1 MRNTTGGLVV
11 RKMTVDDV
19 PAVAAIDRA
28 SFSLPWSEGSFRS
41 DLTANPAAHLIVAE
55 RPAGNGRPIAGYAG
69 YWLVIDEAHL
79 STLAVD
85 PELRRQGIGR
95 ELLQVAMRQAARQG
109 AQLMTLEVRVS
120 NEPAKQLYEKL
131 GFRVVGRRRRYYKD
145 NLEDALLMTR
155 DGLDQDLPTT
165 VEQGY
170 GR

>member
-1 MRNTTGGLVV
+1 
-11 RKMTVDDV
+11 MTLDDI

-28 SFSLPWSEGSFRS
+28 SFPLPWSEGSFRS
-41 DLTANPAAHLIVAE
+41 DLTANPAAYLIVAE
-55 RPAGNGRPIAGYAG
+55 RPTGNGEPIAGYAG

-85 PELRRQGIGR
+85 PERRRRGIGQ
-95 ELLQVAMRQAARQG
+95 ELLEEAMRQAARQG

-120 NEPAKQLYEKL
+120 NEAAQRLYEKL
-131 GFRVVGRRRRYYKD
+131 GFRIVGRRRRYYKD

-155 DGLDQDLPTT
+155 DGLGQDLQP
-165 VEQGY
+165 VERRH